1 MDGIIGRYLG
11 LISIEKQVGWLVN
24 RGWHVTRSR
33 GRPGRCYYLV
43 AMEGTEI
50 QELASSNYMSK
61 SNAIKRWI
69 ETTYGSDDY
78 SLAS

>member
-11 LISIEKQVGWLVN
+11 LISIEKLGWLVN

-50 QELASSNYMSK
+50 QELASSN
-61 SNAIKRWI
+61 NAIKRWM